1 MKTNLN
7 PYWWLEAPPLEL
19 EPTTPVT
26 QADVVIIGGGYTGF
40 GAAIPLIRAGLT
52 VVVVEKGLFGEGAST
67 RNGGI
72 TSGNLRLSLSGLT
85 NRFGV
90 DKARAFLTE
99 GSDAREDLYSFIQDE
114 NIECDFKLTGRLTGA
129 VNTASLESMKR
140 ESESLN
146 LLLGVEAQV
155 VNKSDLKDYIDS
167 DKYCGGLLRPDI
179 GGIHPAKLLHQMISI
194 AQVNGVHLLPMTAV
208 ESVTKQNSRIP
219 GFIVKTTKGSI
230 TAGHVIAAT
239 NGYTDKGLPWL
250 RRRLIPIVSEMIATA
265 EISENLVKNLMPKS
279 NMFGEALELG
289 FYYRASPDGKRI
301 LLGGRRLSK
310 NTTVSRQRL
319 QEGLTTILPQLKETL
334 IENHWCGFVAFPF
347 DQLPKLSV
355 NEGVIYPT
363 GFCGSGT
370 IWARWLGKKAAMM
383 VLGDLNDSV
392 FSSVPFRTMPFYT
405 GEPWFIP
412 LAMSY
417 YSIRDKLIQK
427 NKP

>member
-1 MKTNLN
+1 MKINLN

-19 EPTTPVT
+19 EAAAPIT

-40 GAAIPLIRAGLT
+40 GAAIPLVRAGLT

-72 TSGNLRLSLSGLT
+72 TSGNLRLSLSELT
-85 NRFGV
+85 SRFGA

-99 GSDAREDLYSFIQDE
+99 GSEAREDLYSFIRDE
-114 NIECDFKLTGRLTGA
+114 NISCDFKLTGRLTGA
-129 VNTASLESMKR
+129 VNKASLESMKR

-179 GGIHPAKLLHQMISI
+179 GGIHPAKLLHHMISL
-194 AQVNGVHLLPMTAV
+194 AQMNGVHLLPMTAV
-208 ESVTKQNSRIP
+208 ESVTRQSSSKP
-219 GFIVKTTKGSI
+219 GFIVKTTTGFI
-230 TAGHVIAAT
+230 TSGHVIAAT

-250 RRRLIPIVSEMIATA
+250 RRRLIPIVSEMIATV
-265 EISENLVKNLMPKS
+265 EIGENMVKNLMPKS

-289 FYYRASPDGKRI
+289 FYYRVSPDGKRI
-301 LLGGRRLSK
+301 LLGGRRLSRK
-310 NTTVSRQRL
+310 PTISRGRL
-319 QEGLTTILPQLKETL
+319 KEGLSEILPQLKETP
-334 IENHWCGFVAFPF
+334 IENHWFGFVAFPF

-355 NEGVIYPT
+355 HDGIIYPT

-370 IWARWLGKKAAMM
+370 VWARWLGKKAAMM
-383 VLGDLNDSV
+383 VLGDLSDSV
-392 FSSVPFRTMPFYT
+392 FMGAPFRTMPFYT

-412 LAMSY
+412 LAMGY
-417 YSIRDKLIQK
+417 YSIRDKLIKK
-427 NKP
+427 NNP